1 MDIETLLVV
10 KGVTIGFSAGLAFGW
25 LLSWLNFRDSSSSS
39 NHSQD
44 KEQK

>member
-1 MDIETLLVV
+1 MEIETLLVI

-25 LLSWLNFRDSSSSS
+25 ILSWLNFRGSSSSS
-39 NHSQD
+39 NQSQD